1 MSTPVVGNIRWEWDW
16 VKIGVQEILDKQPQL
31 TYRPEDVYAECVNGT
46 ATLFIDVHKNFAVTT
61 IEVDKFT
68 NENTFL
74 IWLAWCSGKGLRR
87 NSFSDLYIPFF
98 EQVARDCKCAFLEV
112 RTPLDKSNE
121 YYINNGWDLD
131 TRVFTRKL

>member
-16 VKIGVQEILDKQPQL
+16 VRVGVQEILDKQPQL
-31 TYRPEDVYAECVNGT
+31 TFRPEDVYAECVTGA
-46 ATLFIDVHKNFAVTT
+46 ATLFIDEHKNFAVTT

-74 IWLAWCSGKGLRR
+74 IWLAWCSGKGLRH
-87 NSFSDLYIPFF
+87 NSFSDLYVPFF
-98 EQVARDCKCAFLEV
+98 EQVARDCKCVFLEV
-112 RTPLDKSNE
+112 RTSLDKSNE

-131 TRVFTRKL
+131 TRVFTRTL